1 VIIGSSIQLLSSE
14 HPYGHW
20 GDYPKARARV
30 LRLIADVRPKLTV
43 ILSGDRHLG
52 EISRSDD
59 PGLPYPLYEV
69 TSSGLTHHVDFI
81 YHFRSF
87 FSPETNRYRVGT
99 LFYEKNFGLVDIDWS
114 AGSPIV
120 SFQIRDLENHTQRQA
135 SVSAPAN
142 VVSGDR

>member
-1 VIIGSSIQLLSSE
+1 MKGTQDEVVIIGSSIQLLSSE

-30 LRLIADVRPKLTV
+30 LRLIAGVRPKLTV

-87 FSPETNRYRVGT
+87 FSPETNRYYAGFRTMPRKRQVCGGSSEIK
-99 LFYEKNFGLVDIDWS
+99 LLSVVMIFGS
-114 AGSPIV
+114 TRHSPG
-120 SFQIRDLENHTQRQA
+120 QKLQRF
-135 SVSAPAN
+135 
-142 VVSGDR
+142 